1 LATIPAGY
9 LISQLLNQIIFTKE
23 NSYLTHI
30 EESAYKIEIYMAVQ
44 SFIILVGLILAL
56 IQSRKEGDVT
66 ME

>member
-9 LISQLLNQIIFTKE
+9 LISQLLSQIIFTKE

-44 SFIILVGLILAL
+44 SFIILVAL
-56 IQSRKEGDVT
+56 IVALVQSRKYEDVAVV
-66 ME
+66 